1 MKDLLVT
8 CGFPRSGNTYLNYAL
23 NLLFY
28 PQEQVNWNRH
38 TVASLEEANKIIVPF
53 RNPIDSISS
62 WHKSS
67 SGGQINEDIAF
78 YVRFYSAVLENAN
91 KIVFMD
97 FDYFTKDIEYI
108 KNKVS
113 KTFNLDSKQDITN
126 FEIKEKMLMNGKN
139 QNLPRNNQEELL
151 EVKLVLQ
158 DLPNFSKC
166 LELHNLLKKQ

>member
-62 WHKSS
+62 WHKSF

-97 FDYFTKDIEYI
+97 FDYFTKDIDYI
-108 KNKVS
+108 KDKVL
-113 KTFNLDSKQDITN
+113 KNFGVNTNRYITDV
-126 FEIKEKMLMNGKN
+126 EVKEAMLSNGKDM
-139 QNLPRNNQEELL
+139 NLPRSNQENLALIKEQ
-151 EVKLVLQ
+151 LQ
-158 DLPNFSKC
+158 NIVGFDRC
-166 LELHNLLKKQ
+166 LGLYAQLKG